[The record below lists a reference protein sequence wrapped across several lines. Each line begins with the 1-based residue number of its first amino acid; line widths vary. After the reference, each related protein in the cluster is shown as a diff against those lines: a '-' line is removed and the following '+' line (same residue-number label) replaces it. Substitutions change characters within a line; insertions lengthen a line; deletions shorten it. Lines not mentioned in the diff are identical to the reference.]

1 MKHLESLHMMMIVG
15 DGVIFVSLLSTL
27 LAIKTLKG
35 FNKHKVQLYKIE
47 KNNWNMKIYCFSIGI
62 QLFRHADDAV

>member
-1 MKHLESLHMMMIVG
+1 MMMIVG

-47 KNNWNMKIYCFSIGI
+47 KYNRNMKICSFSIGV